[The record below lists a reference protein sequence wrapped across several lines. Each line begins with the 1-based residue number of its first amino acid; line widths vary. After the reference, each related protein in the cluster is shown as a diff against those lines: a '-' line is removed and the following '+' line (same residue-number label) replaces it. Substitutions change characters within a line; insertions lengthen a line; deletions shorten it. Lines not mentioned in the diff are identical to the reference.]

1 MKPKPPITTIR
12 AKQAIAKPAPKRRVK
27 PKASIEAM
35 PKAPSLH
42 IAMAAPEIAPFAKTG
57 GLGDVMGSLPQA
69 LERLGVKVTLIM
81 PAYRSVLR
89 GGFELEDT
97 GIRLAIPV
105 STRREEVTLLK
116 SKVGS
121 AIPVYFIKSDR
132 YFDREYLYSTPDG
145 DYLDNAERFV
155 LFSRAVLEVLK
166 LDPPSIL
173 HAHDWQSALS
183 VVFLKA
189 QPHLYPELSSA
200 KTAFTVHN
208 LGFQGL
214 FWHLDWHLLNLDW
227 SLFTPAQLEFYSR
240 ISFLK
245 GSLVFSDII
254 TTVSP
259 TYAEEIKTVEQGFG
273 LHGIFR
279 ERAPN
284 LAGILN
290 GADYDVW
297 NPETDRF
304 IVKKYGPEKLT
315 GKKSCKAELQRI
327 FKIPENPDIPLI
339 GMVSRLTPQKG
350 FDLLEKAMEQLLSRD
365 LQFVLLGTGDKQYQE
380 SFSKV
385 SKKFPD
391 RAGVRIDFDEA
402 LSHKIIAGSDMLLL
416 PSRYEPSGLTQIYS
430 LKYGTVPVV
439 RATGGLKDTIEEF
452 DPKTGKGNGFVFVP
466 YEIQPLLDAVDRALA
481 TFRQGKAWATLMQNG
496 MAADFS
502 WDRSAQTY
510 LELYKKLIART

>member
-1 MKPKPPITTIR
+1 MKPKPPVTTIR
-12 AKQAIAKPAPKRRVK
+12 AKKAVEKTAPRRRVQ
-27 PKASIEAM
+27 PKVVVEAV
-35 PKAPSLH
+35 PEAPPLH
-42 IAMAAPEIAPFAKTG
+42 IAMASPEIAPFAKTG
-57 GLGDVMGSLPQA
+57 GLGDVLGSLPQA

-97 GIRLAIPV
+97 GIRLSIPV
-105 STRREEVTLLK
+105 STRREEAALLK
-116 SKVGS
+116 SKTGS
-121 AIPVYFIKSDR
+121 AIPVYFIKADR
-132 YFDREYLYSTPDG
+132 YFDREYPYSTPDG

-173 HAHDWQSALS
+173 QAHDWQSALS

-189 QPHLYPELSSA
+189 QPHLYPELSPT
-200 KTAFTVHN
+200 KTVFTVHN

-227 SLFTPAQLEFYSR
+227 SLFTPSQLEFYSR
-240 ISFLK
+240 INFLK
-245 GSLVFSDII
+245 GGLIFSDVI

-259 TYAEEIKTVEQGFG
+259 SYAEEIKTAEQGFG

-279 ERAPN
+279 ERTPN
-284 LAGILN
+284 LVGILN

-297 NPETDRF
+297 NPDTDKF
-304 IVKKYGPEKLT
+304 IARKFSPDKLA

-327 FKIPENPDIPLI
+327 FKMPENPDVPVI

-350 FDLLEKAMEQLLSRD
+350 FDLLEKAVEQLLSRD

-380 SFSKV
+380 FFSKV
-385 SKKFPD
+385 SEKFSD
-391 RAGVRIDFDEA
+391 RTGVRIDFDEA
-402 LSHKIIAGSDMLLL
+402 LSHKIIAGADMLLM

-452 DPKTGKGNGFVFVP
+452 DSKTGKGNGFVFSP
-466 YEIQPLLDAVDRALA
+466 YEVQPLLDTVDRALA
-481 TFRQGKAWATLMQNG
+481 AFGDKKAWAVLMQNA
-496 MAADFS
+496 MSANFS

-510 LELYKKLIART
+510 LELYKKLTAK